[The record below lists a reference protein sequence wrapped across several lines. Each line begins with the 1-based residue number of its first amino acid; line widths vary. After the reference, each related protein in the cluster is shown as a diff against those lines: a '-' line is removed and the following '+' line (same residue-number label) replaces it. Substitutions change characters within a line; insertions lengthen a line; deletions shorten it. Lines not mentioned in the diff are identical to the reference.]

1 MNSNI
6 YVYSNTYRRIKLN
19 RNMDIIVLKIIT
31 RVLYLHVYLIN
42 TLISLLWFF
51 VFCVSYLLKWKHP
64 NNDKISE
71 INRKQLLQFKEFV
84 INM

>member
-1 MNSNI
+1 
-6 YVYSNTYRRIKLN
+6 
-19 RNMDIIVLKIIT
+19 MDIIVLKIIT

-42 TLISLLWFF
+42 TLISLLWLFL
-51 VFCVSYLLKWKHP
+51 FCVSYLLKWKHP

-71 INRKQLLQFKEFV
+71 IKRKQLLQVKEFV